1 MAARMLLIA
10 GFGALGS
17 VLRYFVS
24 LAAGHL
30 SGPLGRMLRVAPEVT
45 LPLGTLICNVT
56 GSLAIGCLGYW
67 FATRNSPE
75 NLRAALVVG
84 LLGGYTTF
92 SAFAFDTWTLA
103 QRGQFRL
110 AILNFALNNIF
121 SLLAVWAGYRTTER
135 FAGS

>member
-1 MAARMLLIA
+1 MAARILLIA
-10 GFGALGS
+10 AFGAFGS

-24 LAAGHL
+24 LAAGQL
-30 SGPLGRMLRVAPEVT
+30 SAPLGRALRAAPEIT
-45 LPLGTLICNVT
+45 LPLGTLLCNVT

-67 FATRNSPE
+67 FAQRNSPE
-75 NLRAALVVG
+75 NVRAALVVG

-110 AILNFALNNIF
+110 AILNFVLNNIL
-121 SLLAVWAGYRTTER
+121 SLLAVWAGYRATER
-135 FAGS
+135 LVG

>member
-1 MAARMLLIA
+1 MFARVLLIA
-10 GFGALGS
+10 AFGALGS

-24 LAAGHL
+24 LAAGQL
-30 SGPLGRMLRVAPEVT
+30 SAALGRALRAAPEIT

-67 FATRNSPE
+67 FAQRNSPE
-75 NLRAALVVG
+75 NVRAALVVG

-103 QRGQFRL
+103 QRGQYRL
-110 AILNFALNNIF
+110 AILNFVLNNIL

-135 FAGS
+135 LVG